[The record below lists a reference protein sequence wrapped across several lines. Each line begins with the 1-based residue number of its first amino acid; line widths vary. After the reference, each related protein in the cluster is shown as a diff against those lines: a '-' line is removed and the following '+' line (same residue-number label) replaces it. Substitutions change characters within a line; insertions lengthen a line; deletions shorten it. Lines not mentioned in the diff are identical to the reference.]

1 MKDGTRIFPARLPL
15 LKGMD
20 SFLPPAPPE
29 QIAAIYAHLHVTHR
43 ALMLTQ
49 WRVFFALLGV
59 SLNLLLPWLLLATG
73 LSARLRD
80 RAGGLAAR
88 MLRLGFVA
96 RVMRRLEELDTRHRR
111 GRRRSRL
118 IQWDARVERW
128 VRGLRV
134 WREWDPAFFRASV
147 LYAAAYFLLYHVVKL
162 PANLGAY
169 HVEAAYGL
177 THQSPAAWIGGRS
190 TDWMNGI
197 IANTLGAV
205 LVLWLVRF
213 SPRRWPVVLAAL
225 LAGSVFV
232 FWWLPTPPDSDL
244 RPLPGGA
251 LSQRLHTLADRA
263 GVPQVQILTDETADG
278 QDEANG
284 SAGHSGGTPRILL
297 TRKMLDTE
305 PPEQVEATM
314 GHELGH
320 CFYWDDLGTLMPS
333 LLGVFGAFPLIRWLA
348 GRLLARFGPR
358 WRVTSLADPAALPVL
373 LLSFHLVTLATDP
386 LANAYSRAVERRADA
401 YGLALTR
408 NRMAAAQEFVS
419 FCDQEGEDPA
429 PPPWFVL
436 WHDNHPASAQRL
448 RLALT
453 GQPGDVRRAR
463 GAGLW
468 RHR

>member
-1 MKDGTRIFPARLPL
+1 MKNGTRIFPVRPPL
-15 LKGMD
+15 TKSMD
-20 SFLPPAPPE
+20 SFLSPATPA
-29 QIAAIYAHLHVTHR
+29 QIADVYAHLHVTHR

-88 MLRLGFVA
+88 LLRFGFVA
-96 RVMRRLEELDTRHRR
+96 RLMKRLEAWDVRRRR
-111 GRRRSRL
+111 GCRWRRFAE
-118 IQWDARVERW
+118 WDERVDKW
-128 VRGLRV
+128 TRGLRA
-134 WREWDPAFFRASV
+134 WREWDPAIFRTTV
-147 LYAAAYFLLYHVVKL
+147 LYAGAYFLLYRVVKI
-162 PANLGAY
+162 PASLGAY
-169 HVEAAYGL
+169 RVEAAYGL
-177 THQSPAAWIGGRS
+177 THQSAAAWISGRS

-205 LVLWLVRF
+205 LVLWLIRF
-213 SPRRWPVVLAAL
+213 SPRRGPAVLAAL
-225 LAGSVFV
+225 FAGSVFV
-232 FWWLPTPPDSDL
+232 FWWLPTPPDPTL
-244 RPLPGGA
+244 RPLPVGA
-251 LSQRLHTLADRA
+251 LSQRLHVLADRA
-263 GVPQVQILTDETADG
+263 GMPQVQILVDETADG
-278 QDEANG
+278 RDETNG
-284 SAGHSGGTPRILL
+284 YAGHSGGTPRILF

-320 CFYWDDLGTLMPS
+320 CFYRDGLTTLLLS
-333 LLGVFGAFPLIRWLA
+333 LAGLFVALPLLRWLA
-348 GRLLARFGPR
+348 GRMLARFGPR

-373 LLSFHLVTLATDP
+373 LLSFHLITLMTDP
-386 LANAYSRAVERRADA
+386 LANAYSRAVECRADA
-401 YGLALTR
+401 YGIALTR
-408 NRMAAAQEFVS
+408 NRAAAAQEYVT
-419 FCDQEGEDPA
+419 FCDQEGRDPN
-429 PPPWFVL
+429 PPAWFVL

>member
-1 MKDGTRIFPARLPL
+1 
-15 LKGMD
+15 MD
-20 SFLPPAPPE
+20 SFLPPATPE
-29 QIAAIYAHLHVTHR
+29 QIAAVYAHLHVTHR

-59 SLNLLLPWLLLATG
+59 SLNLLLPWLLLAAG
-73 LSARLRD
+73 FSARLRD
-80 RAGGLAAR
+80 RAGGLSAR
-88 MLRLGFVA
+88 LLRFGLVA
-96 RVMRRLEELDTRHRR
+96 RLMRRVEELDTRLRR

-134 WREWDPAFFRASV
+134 WREWDPALFRTTV
-147 LYAAAYFLLYHVVKL
+147 LYAAAYFLLYRVVKL
-162 PANLGAY
+162 PASLTAY
-169 HVEAAYGL
+169 RVEAAYGL
-177 THQSPAAWIGGRS
+177 THQSPAAWIGGRG
-190 TDWMNGI
+190 TDWLAGV
-197 IANTLGAV
+197 ALNTLGTV

-225 LAGSVFV
+225 LSGVALAS
-232 FWWLPTPPDSDL
+232 WWLPTPSDSDL
-244 RPLPGGA
+244 RPLPVGA
-251 LSQRLHTLADRA
+251 LSQRLHILADRA
-263 GVPQVQILTDETADG
+263 GMPQVEILVDETADG
-278 QDEANG
+278 RDKTNG
-284 SAGHSGGTPRILL
+284 YAGHSGGRPRILI

-320 CFYWDDLGTLMPS
+320 CFYRDSLGTLMPS

-373 LLSFHLVTLATDP
+373 LLSFHLITLVTDP

-401 YGLALTR
+401 YGIALTR
-408 NRMAAAQEFVS
+408 NRAAAAQEYVS
-419 FCDQEGEDPA
+419 FCDQEGEDPD
-429 PPPWFVL
+429 PPAWFVW

-453 GQPGDVRRAR
+453 GRPGDVRRAR

-468 RHR
+468 RYR